1 MAGLSYSAHLSQ
13 KNSAINSKAKLSG
26 VAKHNLR
33 KYRSL
38 EYDKENIV
46 ILWGTDKLV
55 QDVKKVYKE
64 QFDEAVREYNKK
76 QTRDD
81 RKIDDYFEKT
91 AKSNKDMAVELI
103 FQIGDKEFWD
113 KNPDKRRRMDVAFK
127 EMLDMLQKE
136 APNLVVANAVIH
148 YDEASP
154 HMHVVAVPVAD
165 GFKKGMSR
173 QVSKRKVCTKEFL
186 EKVLQGRIRE
196 YAEGRSFTWIGEF
209 LKEKEK
215 GRNNDLKV
223 AEYKTLA
230 ETKKANQLARE
241 NAESKQELKET
252 MIKQIAAEKELADM
266 YEELKIVENVADLG
280 KNVKKLETMV
290 RKGPDNPKGIM
301 SAKNYREKIV
311 IPFIDK
317 MYDAF
322 KNVVKFAKG
331 CFAQLKEL
339 TEKYN
344 EQLEVNEMLRKQNS
358 RLRESI
364 DEQEKEIDGLYDDRK
379 KLGYF
384 KKFLKKEDYNK
395 VVEMLEEPQYYLK
408 VFLTDGDIPIDNSAS
423 ERSIRTFCV
432 GKKNWMFHN
441 TANGAWASALIY
453 SISETV
459 KLNGLRPYYYFR
471 YILTE
476 LPKLCDEQ
484 GNLDPADLEHLMP
497 WSPELPEECR
507 KPRR

>member
-127 EMLDMLQKE
+127 EMLNMLQKE

-196 YAEGRSFTWIGEF
+196 YAEDRSFTWIGEF
-209 LKEKEK
+209 LKGKEK

-223 AEYKTLA
+223 KEYKVKKENEKYEKLLEDKKQLDREIGQKIFENQMA
-230 ETKKANQLARE
+230 EQKLENTYKKI
-241 NAESKQELKET
+241 KET
-252 MIKQIAAEKELADM
+252 NDVEHWGESEINKFERMIA
-266 YEELKIVENVADLG
+266 
-280 KNVKKLETMV
+280 
-290 RKGPDNPKGIM
+290 KGPEEPKGLM
-301 SAKNYREKIV
+301 SARTYREKIV
-311 IPFIDK
+311 MPFLK
-317 MYDAF
+317 KVNRMF
-322 KNVVKFAKG
+322 KGIVATARKYFVEKFEVEKELKKAKNQNTKLQAENNDLG
-331 CFAQLKEL
+331 RQVALKNRMLKENQ
-339 TEKYN
+339 K
-344 EQLEVNEMLRKQNS
+344 R
-358 RLRESI
+358 I
-364 DEQEKEIDGLYDDRK
+364 DELEDKET

-384 KKFLKKEDYNK
+384 RKYLRKEDYEKVIKIGSKEYDLLKNK
-395 VVEMLEEPQYYLK
+395 
-408 VFLTDGDIPIDNSAS
+408 
-423 ERSIRTFCV
+423 
-432 GKKNWMFHN
+432 
-441 TANGAWASALIY
+441 
-453 SISETV
+453 
-459 KLNGLRPYYYFR
+459 
-471 YILTE
+471 
-476 LPKLCDEQ
+476 
-484 GNLDPADLEHLMP
+484 
-497 WSPELPEECR
+497 
-507 KPRR
+507 RR

>member
-127 EMLDMLQKE
+127 EMLNMLQKE

-196 YAEGRSFTWIGEF
+196 YAEGRSFAWIGEF
-209 LKEKEK
+209 LKGKEK
-215 GRNNDLKV
+215 GRNNDLTVK
-223 AEYKTLA
+223 EYKV
-230 ETKKANQLARE
+230 KRE
-241 NAESKQELKET
+241 NEKYEKAVKEVDILNNEILKKTVE
-252 MIKQIAAEKELADM
+252 KKIAD
-266 YEELKIVENVADLG
+266 
-280 KNVKKLETMV
+280 KKLEETYKEMKEADAV
-290 RKGPDNPKGIM
+290 AQWGIKDIKEFENKVAKGLEEPKGLM
-301 SAKNYREKIV
+301 SAKSYREKIV
-311 IPFIDK
+311 MPFLASLNRIFKRIVK
-317 MYDAF
+317 M
-322 KNVVKFAKG
+322 AKS
-331 CFAQLKEL
+331 CFA
-339 TEKYN
+339 
-344 EQLEVNEMLRKQNS
+344 
-358 RLRESI
+358 ESI
-364 DEQEKEIDGLYDDRK
+364 ELKKKLEQMDADRKILIRDNDELKWSKNYLEQELDEKNERSYELEESEFM
-379 KLGYF
+379 LGYF
-384 KKFLKKEDYNK
+384 RRFVKDEDYEK
-395 VVEMLEEPQYYLK
+395 IVEMGKEERENK
-408 VFLTDGDIPIDNSAS
+408 
-423 ERSIRTFCV
+423 
-432 GKKNWMFHN
+432 
-441 TANGAWASALIY
+441 
-453 SISETV
+453 
-459 KLNGLRPYYYFR
+459 R
-471 YILTE
+471 YI
-476 LPKLCDEQ
+476 
-484 GNLDPADLEHLMP
+484 
-497 WSPELPEECR
+497 
-507 KPRR
+507 

>member
-64 QFDEAVREYNKK
+64 QFDDAVREYNKK

-127 EMLDMLQKE
+127 EMLNMLQKE

-165 GFKKGMSR
+165 GFKKGISK

-196 YAEGRSFTWIGEF
+196 YAEGRSFIWIGEF
-209 LKEKEK
+209 LKGKEK
-215 GRNNDLKV
+215 GRNNDLAVK
-223 AEYKTLA
+223 EYKV
-230 ETKKANQLARE
+230 KRE
-241 NAESKQELKET
+241 NEKYEKVVKE
-252 MIKQIAAEKELADM
+252 
-266 YEELKIVENVADLG
+266 VENLNNEILKKTVEKKIAD
-280 KNVKKLETMV
+280 KKLEKTYKEMKEADAV
-290 RKGPDNPKGIM
+290 AQWGIKDIKEFENKVAKGPEEPKGLM
-301 SAKNYREKIV
+301 SAKSYREKIV
-311 IPFIDK
+311 MPFLAGLNRIFKRIVK
-317 MYDAF
+317 M
-322 KNVVKFAKG
+322 AKS
-331 CFAQLKEL
+331 CFAESMELKKKLEQA
-339 TEKYN
+339 N
-344 EQLEVNEMLRKQNS
+344 EDRERLAEVNETLRWRVKCMDQ
-358 RLRESI
+358 EI
-364 DEQEKEIDGLYDDRK
+364 DEKAERICELEESEFM
-379 KLGYF
+379 LEYF
-384 KKFLKKEDYNK
+384 RRFIRNEDYERI
-395 VVEMLEEPQYYLK
+395 VEMGKEERENK
-408 VFLTDGDIPIDNSAS
+408 RFT
-423 ERSIRTFCV
+423 R
-432 GKKNWMFHN
+432 
-441 TANGAWASALIY
+441 
-453 SISETV
+453 
-459 KLNGLRPYYYFR
+459 
-471 YILTE
+471 
-476 LPKLCDEQ
+476 
-484 GNLDPADLEHLMP
+484 
-497 WSPELPEECR
+497 
-507 KPRR
+507 

>member
-113 KNPDKRRRMDVAFK
+113 KNPDKRRNMDVAFK
-127 EMLDMLQKE
+127 EMLNMLQKE

-209 LKEKEK
+209 LKGKEK

-223 AEYKTLA
+223 KEYKVKKENEKYEKLLEDKKQLDREIGQKIFENQMA
-230 ETKKANQLARE
+230 EQKLENTYKKI
-241 NAESKQELKET
+241 KET
-252 MIKQIAAEKELADM
+252 NDVERWGESEINKFERMIA
-266 YEELKIVENVADLG
+266 
-280 KNVKKLETMV
+280 
-290 RKGPDNPKGIM
+290 KGPEEPKGLM
-301 SAKNYREKIV
+301 SARTYREKIV
-311 IPFIDK
+311 MPFLK
-317 MYDAF
+317 KVNRMF
-322 KNVVKFAKG
+322 KGIVATARKYFVEKFEVEKELKKAKNQNTKLQAENNDLG
-331 CFAQLKEL
+331 RQVALKNRMLKENQ
-339 TEKYN
+339 K
-344 EQLEVNEMLRKQNS
+344 R
-358 RLRESI
+358 I
-364 DEQEKEIDGLYDDRK
+364 DELEDKET

-384 KKFLKKEDYNK
+384 RKYLRKEDYEKVIKIGSKEYDLLKNK
-395 VVEMLEEPQYYLK
+395 
-408 VFLTDGDIPIDNSAS
+408 
-423 ERSIRTFCV
+423 
-432 GKKNWMFHN
+432 
-441 TANGAWASALIY
+441 
-453 SISETV
+453 
-459 KLNGLRPYYYFR
+459 
-471 YILTE
+471 
-476 LPKLCDEQ
+476 
-484 GNLDPADLEHLMP
+484 
-497 WSPELPEECR
+497 
-507 KPRR
+507 RR

>member
-33 KYRSL
+33 KYHSND
-38 EYDKENIV
+38 YDKENIV

-127 EMLDMLQKE
+127 EMLNMLQKE

-186 EKVLQGRIRE
+186 EEVLQGKIRE
-196 YAEGRSFTWIGEF
+196 CVDNRIFVWLGEF
-209 LKEKEK
+209 LKSKQT
-215 GRNNDLKV
+215 GWNNDLSV
-223 AEYKTLA
+223 VEYKVKKENEKYEKAVKNVEVMNNEILKKTA
-230 ETKKANQLARE
+230 EKQRADKKLE
-241 NAESKQELKET
+241 ETYKELKEADAVAQWG
-252 MIKQIAAEKELADM
+252 IKDIREF
-266 YEELKIVENVADLG
+266 ENKV
-280 KNVKKLETMV
+280 T
-290 RKGPDNPKGIM
+290 KGPEEPKGLM
-301 SAKNYREKIV
+301 SAKSYREKIV
-311 IPFIDK
+311 MPFLVGLNRIFKRIVK
-317 MYDAF
+317 M
-322 KNVVKFAKG
+322 AKS
-331 CFAQLKEL
+331 CFAESMELK
-339 TEKYN
+339 
-344 EQLEVNEMLRKQNS
+344 
-358 RLRESI
+358 
-364 DEQEKEIDGLYDDRK
+364 K
-379 KLGYF
+379 KLGQANEDRERLAEANENLRRRVKCMDQEIDEKAERIYELEGTEFILEYF
-384 KKFLKKEDYNK
+384 RKFVKDEDYERI
-395 VVEMLEEPQYYLK
+395 VEMGKEER
-408 VFLTDGDIPIDNSAS
+408 
-423 ERSIRTFCV
+423 E
-432 GKKNWMFHN
+432 
-441 TANGAWASALIY
+441 NGHIQ
-453 SISETV
+453 IH
-459 KLNGLRPYYYFR
+459 
-471 YILTE
+471 I
-476 LPKLCDEQ
+476 
-484 GNLDPADLEHLMP
+484 
-497 WSPELPEECR
+497 
-507 KPRR
+507 

>member
-13 KNSAINSKAKLSG
+13 KNSAINSKAKLTG

-64 QFDEAVREYNKK
+64 QFDDAVREYNKK

-113 KNPDKRRRMDVAFK
+113 KNPDKRRKMDVAFK

-165 GFKKGMSR
+165 GFKKGISK

-196 YAEGRSFTWIGEF
+196 YAEGRSFIWIGEF
-209 LKEKEK
+209 LKGKEK
-215 GRNNDLKV
+215 GRNNDLAVK
-223 AEYKTLA
+223 EYKV
-230 ETKKANQLARE
+230 KRE
-241 NAESKQELKET
+241 NEKYEKVVKE
-252 MIKQIAAEKELADM
+252 
-266 YEELKIVENVADLG
+266 VENLNNEILKKTVEKKIAD
-280 KNVKKLETMV
+280 KKLEKTYEEMKEADAV
-290 RKGPDNPKGIM
+290 AQWGIKDIKEFENKVAKGPEEPKGLM
-301 SAKNYREKIV
+301 SAKSYREKIV
-311 IPFIDK
+311 MPFIAGLNRIFKRIVK
-317 MYDAF
+317 M
-322 KNVVKFAKG
+322 AKS
-331 CFAQLKEL
+331 CFAESMELKKKLEQA
-339 TEKYN
+339 N
-344 EQLEVNEMLRKQNS
+344 EDRERLAEVNETLRWRVKCMDQ
-358 RLRESI
+358 EI
-364 DEQEKEIDGLYDDRK
+364 DEKAERICELEESEFM
-379 KLGYF
+379 LEYF
-384 KKFLKKEDYNK
+384 RRFIRNEDYERI
-395 VVEMLEEPQYYLK
+395 VEMGKEERENK
-408 VFLTDGDIPIDNSAS
+408 RFT
-423 ERSIRTFCV
+423 R
-432 GKKNWMFHN
+432 
-441 TANGAWASALIY
+441 
-453 SISETV
+453 
-459 KLNGLRPYYYFR
+459 
-471 YILTE
+471 
-476 LPKLCDEQ
+476 
-484 GNLDPADLEHLMP
+484 
-497 WSPELPEECR
+497 
-507 KPRR
+507 

>member
-127 EMLDMLQKE
+127 EMLNMLQEE

-148 YDEASP
+148 YDETSP

-165 GFKKGMSR
+165 GFKKGISK

-196 YAEGRSFTWIGEF
+196 YAEGRSFIWIGEF
-209 LKEKEK
+209 LKGKEK
-215 GRNNDLKV
+215 GRNNDLAVK
-223 AEYKTLA
+223 EYKV
-230 ETKKANQLARE
+230 KRE
-241 NAESKQELKET
+241 NEKYEKVVKEVENLNNEILKKTAE
-252 MIKQIAAEKELADM
+252 KQIAD
-266 YEELKIVENVADLG
+266 
-280 KNVKKLETMV
+280 KKLEETYKEMKEADAV
-290 RKGPDNPKGIM
+290 AQWGIKDIKEFENKVAKGPEEPKGLM
-301 SAKNYREKIV
+301 SAKSYREKIV
-311 IPFIDK
+311 MPFLAGLNRIFKRIVK
-317 MYDAF
+317 M
-322 KNVVKFAKG
+322 AKS
-331 CFAQLKEL
+331 CFAESMELKKKLEQA
-339 TEKYN
+339 N
-344 EQLEVNEMLRKQNS
+344 EDRERLAEVNETLRWRVKCMDQ
-358 RLRESI
+358 EI
-364 DEQEKEIDGLYDDRK
+364 DEKAERICELEESEFM
-379 KLGYF
+379 LEYF
-384 KKFLKKEDYNK
+384 RRFIRNEDYERI
-395 VVEMLEEPQYYLK
+395 VEMGKEERENK
-408 VFLTDGDIPIDNSAS
+408 RFT
-423 ERSIRTFCV
+423 R
-432 GKKNWMFHN
+432 
-441 TANGAWASALIY
+441 
-453 SISETV
+453 
-459 KLNGLRPYYYFR
+459 
-471 YILTE
+471 
-476 LPKLCDEQ
+476 
-484 GNLDPADLEHLMP
+484 
-497 WSPELPEECR
+497 
-507 KPRR
+507 